1 MKRTLLCTITLLI
14 AACAEEAAVGPMFDT
29 AAITRN
35 TIEVNVSSA
44 GIVEPLA
51 TVEVKSKASGE
62 VLELFVETGD
72 YVEEGTLMVH
82 IDPRTVS
89 NRLDQSDAELKAANS
104 RREIAQSQM
113 ERAESLLKKGTF
125 TQADLEQAALDLA
138 NAEAQVVTARV
149 SVENAR
155 IAVDDTDIR
164 APISGTIIQ
173 KPVEKGQV
181 ISSPTQDFSGGSL
194 LLAMADLSA
203 VQIRTLVDET
213 DIGKV
218 RSGMSAI
225 VSVAAYPNQPFPGEV
240 VKIEPQA
247 VLEQNVTM
255 FAVLVSINNPDGL
268 LMPGMNAE
276 VDVQIA
282 RSEDVLTVPIMALR
296 TERDVESTAAI
307 LNVATDD
314 VRESLRNSGGAKTEG
329 ESATEDS
336 PQTVSFNGRTIELP
350 DDVDADKVRE
360 LMDKRRNGGTFTSEE
375 QALMRKVFQGAGGGQ
390 GRGSGDGPGG
400 SGPGG
405 GGPGGRRGDDSNN
418 DYRFGGEFWVV
429 VDNDGDYEFRNV
441 TTGITDLDRVEIL
454 EGLEAT
460 DSVLILP
467 STHLVE
473 TQQELQNW
481 INRRVGGVP
490 GIQN

>member
-1 MKRTLLCTITLLI
+1 LRAYLSIFIALVV
-14 AACAEEAAVGPMFDT
+14 AACSADVEVGPMFDT
-29 AAITRN
+29 ASVRSA
-35 TIEVNVSSA
+35 TIEVGVSSA
-44 GIVEPLA
+44 GVVEPLA

-72 YVEEGTLMVH
+72 FVEEGTLMVR
-82 IDPRTVS
+82 IDPRTVQ

-113 ERAESLLKKGTF
+113 ERAERLLSQGTF
-125 TQADLEQAALDLA
+125 TQADLEQAALDIA

-164 APISGTIIQ
+164 APITGAVIQ

-194 LLAMADLSA
+194 LLSMADLSE

-218 RSGMSAI
+218 RPGMGAT
-225 VSVAAYPNQPFPGEV
+225 VSVAAYPNQPFPGQV
-240 VKIEPQA
+240 IKIEPQA

-255 FAVLVSINNPDGL
+255 FAVLIAIDNAEGL
-268 LMPGMNAE
+268 LLPGMNAE
-276 VDVQIA
+276 VDVRIA

-296 TERDVESTAAI
+296 TERDLESTASI
-307 LNVATDD
+307 LGVNEQNI
-314 VRESLRNSGGAKTEG
+314 REALRDKEDGGASGG
-329 ESATEDS
+329 
-336 PQTVSFNGRTIELP
+336 
-350 DDVDADKVRE
+350 
-360 LMDKRRNGGTFTSEE
+360 M
-375 QALMRKVFQGAGGGQ
+375 GGGSPGNQ
-390 GRGSGDGPGG
+390 SGS
-400 SGPGG
+400 
-405 GGPGGRRGDDSNN
+405 
-418 DYRFGGEFWVV
+418 DYRFGGKFWVV
-429 VDNDGDYEFRNV
+429 VDNDGVHEFRNV
-441 TTGITDLDRVEIL
+441 TTGITDLDRVEIV
-454 EGLEAT
+454 EGLQLT
-460 DSVLILP
+460 DTVLILP

-490 GIQN
+490 GIQ